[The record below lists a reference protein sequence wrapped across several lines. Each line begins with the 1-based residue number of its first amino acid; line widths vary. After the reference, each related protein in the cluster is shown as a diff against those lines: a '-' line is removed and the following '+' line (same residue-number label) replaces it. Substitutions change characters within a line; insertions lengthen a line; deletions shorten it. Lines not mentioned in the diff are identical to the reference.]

1 MRQAAYDRSD
11 IVADFASRDSLM
23 PAEFVALGE
32 VWPQVRGDVLDVGVG
47 AGRTTG
53 YLRGIARSYR
63 AQDISERM
71 AEACR
76 ARHPGVD
83 VGVGDARTLDG
94 HADAAYDL
102 VLFSFNG
109 IDYVEHAERR
119 QVLAAAFRVLRPGGA
134 FVYSSHNVGVLGGRL
149 PPVKPVRVAP
159 SPNPLRMALRGARS
173 IATALRRHR
182 NRRRLG
188 HRQYLADGHAL
199 VNDEAY
205 DHALL
210 TVYVCPARERA
221 ELAAAGFGHT
231 MTVDAAGRLDPGEHP
246 DPWVYFVAR
255 KPLEAAAAV
264 AAPASPTVGLAAVA
278 GR

>member
-63 AQDISERM
+63 ALDISERM
-71 AEACR
+71 ADACR

-83 VGVGDARTLDG
+83 VSVGNACTLDD
-94 HADAAYDL
+94 HPDAAYDL

-109 IDYVEHAERR
+109 IDYVEHAERS

-149 PPVKPVRVAP
+149 PPVKPVHVVP
-159 SPNPLRMALRGARS
+159 SANPVRMAVRGARS
-173 IATALRRHR
+173 IATALRRYR

-188 HRQYLADGHAL
+188 DQQYLADGHAL

-221 ELAAAGFGHT
+221 ALAAAGFEDT
-231 MTVDAAGRLDPGEHP
+231 VTVDAAGRLDPDEHR
-246 DPWVYFVAR
+246 DPWVYFIAR
-255 KPLEAAAAV
+255 KPLHAAGAAIASDAV
-264 AAPASPTVGLAAVA
+264 ADGLVPATGH
-278 GR
+278 